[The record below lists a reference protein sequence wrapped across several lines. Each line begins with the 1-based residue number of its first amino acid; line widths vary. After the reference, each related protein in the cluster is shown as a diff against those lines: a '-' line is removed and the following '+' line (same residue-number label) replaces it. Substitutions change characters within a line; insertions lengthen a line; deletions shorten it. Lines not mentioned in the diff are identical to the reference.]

1 LLLATLLLDNTEEE
15 EVKKIKIYK
24 MWLSSASGL
33 DEQNRAV
40 VFVDGLNSSQLV
52 RLLGAD
58 GGARPRGFMSE
69 NSSHNSLPPSS
80 LVSPV
85 AGRATMMLLL
95 PPSPLLLPLKGLQL
109 EGCVKT
115 AATTMRNSSS
125 LAMELH
131 GRRR

>member
-1 LLLATLLLDNTEEE
+1 
-15 EVKKIKIYK
+15 

-69 NSSHNSLPPSS
+69 KSSHNSLPPSS
-80 LVSPV
+80 LVVSPV
-85 AGRATMMLLL
+85 AGRAMMLLL
-95 PPSPLLLPLKGLQL
+95 APSPLLLPLKGLQQL

-115 AATTMRNSSS
+115 AATTTTSRSSQ
-125 LAMELH
+125 AMELH